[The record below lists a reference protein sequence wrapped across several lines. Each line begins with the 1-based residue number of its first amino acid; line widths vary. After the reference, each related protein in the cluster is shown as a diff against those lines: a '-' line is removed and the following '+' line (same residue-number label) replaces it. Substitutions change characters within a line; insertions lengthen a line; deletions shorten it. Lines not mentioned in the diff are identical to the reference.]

1 MNPLALLLTLYTAH
15 YLTDRFILHGFVYRR
30 MKSGSDHLW
39 INFYGAINFTIASLL
54 VYWFTLGTIP
64 WQVIQA
70 QFPTLLVINWLYP
83 PAPIAIYQQGG
94 GPYTLIRRQRSQSL
108 CLVVL
113 YAVATQM
120 ALKP

>member
-1 MNPLALLLTLYTAH
+1 MNPLLLLCSLYATH
-15 YLTDRFILHGFVYRR
+15 YLVDRFILHGFVYRR
-30 MKSGSDHLW
+30 LKHGTDPLW
-39 INFYGAINFTIASLL
+39 LNFYGALNFCGGAVLVFYFGLGFVPQQVMQTLFPILL
-54 VYWFTLGTIP
+54 L
-64 WQVIQA
+64 
-70 QFPTLLVINWLYP
+70 INWRYP

-113 YAVATQM
+113 YAAAVHM